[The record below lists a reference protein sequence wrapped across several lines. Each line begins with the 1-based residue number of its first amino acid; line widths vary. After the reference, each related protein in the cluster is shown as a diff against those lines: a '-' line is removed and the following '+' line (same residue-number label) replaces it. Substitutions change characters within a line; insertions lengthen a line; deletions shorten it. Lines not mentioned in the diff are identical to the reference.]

1 MAWYVVFRGRR
12 LGVYSDWAI
21 CQAQVSGFRHSSYQ
35 KYGTIEEVV
44 HAYQRFL
51 LAQHGVQRESNDER
65 YSSHKVEGLK
75 HTNADKGEHNKN
87 NNTRSDVLLVV
98 NILALVVVAI
108 SVWLK

>member
-35 KYGTIEEVV
+35 KYATMEEVV
-44 HAYQRFL
+44 HSFQTFL
-51 LAQHGVQRESNDER
+51 LAQHGVQHESNDA
-65 YSSHKVEGLK
+65 SSMSHKAEEFK
-75 HTNADKGEHNKN
+75 HNNADKGDNNKS
-87 NNTRSDVLLVV
+87 NNTWRDVLLVV